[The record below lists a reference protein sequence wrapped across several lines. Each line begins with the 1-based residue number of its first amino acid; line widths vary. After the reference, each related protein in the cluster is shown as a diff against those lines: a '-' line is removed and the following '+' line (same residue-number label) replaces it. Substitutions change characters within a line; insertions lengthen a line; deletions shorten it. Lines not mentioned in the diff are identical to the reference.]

1 MKKKVDRNKWVLDD
15 LSQLSAFLDDFKSY
29 CQEKGVDE
37 EKIFELELSVEELI
51 ANSFMHGYNASGV
64 TGVVSVDVE
73 DAGPEVR
80 VSLHDKA
87 PPFDLFR
94 DAPPPRLGGEDGV
107 ADDVSELGAE
117 PEAGLEA
124 EEAPTEE
131 KVGGL
136 GIHLVK
142 SLNDKIEYYG
152 SKDGNIVVIIKAK
165 K

>member
-1 MKKKVDRNKWVLDD
+1 MKKDFERSKWVLDD
-15 LSQLSAFLDDFKSY
+15 LSQLSTFLDEFKSY
-29 CQEKGVDE
+29 CQAKEVDD

-51 ANSFMHGYNASGV
+51 ANSFMHGYEQTGAA
-64 TGVVSVDVE
+64 GVVSVDVE
-73 DAGPEVR
+73 DTGPEVR
-80 VSLHDKA
+80 ISLHDNA
-87 PPFDLFR
+87 PPFDLLR

-107 ADDVSELGAE
+107 ADDDPESEPGSDLEA
-117 PEAGLEA
+117 PAQEAG
-124 EEAPTEE
+124 E